1 MRRLLLLVALGS
13 LAAFALPAPAGAGGE
28 GLLVELASPSEPL
41 TFELELTGF
50 NCDPG
55 TFSVS
60 EVLDGNG
67 DPVTPISVTEDP
79 GDPNRAS
86 MVLPSDTVPGLL
98 LVTADCVDSEF
109 PVQQEGGVEWA
120 ALAVTKV
127 VEGTPPEDATFVVN
141 ADCVGGGVVMGA
153 SDFGALELPDDF
165 AVDLTYGAAGGVG
178 YVYTDHAVECTL
190 TEPETAGAAS
200 VTIDPEVVVIES
212 PDAFAA
218 TVTNT
223 FDPPAPPVP
232 EPPAAA
238 PIVRQPTFTG

>member
-13 LAAFALPAPAGAGGE
+13 LAVFALPTPVGAGGI
-28 GLLVELASPSEPL
+28 GLSVELASPSEPL
-41 TFELELTGF
+41 TFELEITGF

-60 EVLDGNG
+60 EVLDDNG

-79 GDPNRAS
+79 GDPNSAS

-98 LVTADCVDSEF
+98 LVTADCVDGEF
-109 PVQQEGGVEWA
+109 PVQQEGGEEWA

-141 ADCVGGGVVMGA
+141 ADCVGSDVMGA
-153 SDFGALELPDDF
+153 NDFVALELPGDF

-178 YVYTDHAVECTL
+178 YVYTDHAVECML

-200 VTIDPEVVVIES
+200 VTIDPEVVVIDE

-223 FDPPAPPVP
+223 FDPAPPVP

-238 PIVRQPTFTG
+238 PIVRPPTFTG